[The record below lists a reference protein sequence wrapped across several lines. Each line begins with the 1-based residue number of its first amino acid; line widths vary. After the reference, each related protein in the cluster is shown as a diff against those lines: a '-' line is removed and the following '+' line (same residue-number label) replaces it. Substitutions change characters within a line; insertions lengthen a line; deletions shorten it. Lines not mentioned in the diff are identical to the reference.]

1 MHPELRRRGSVSRT
15 SKGERDNSQ
24 EDGKSKFGL
33 NQCFP
38 CHTEA
43 MGHRGKFEQRSP
55 AKLPAAY
62 HTPLLFVVISVLI
75 LFLDQV
81 PCLNSFRQLRGQ

>member
-1 MHPELRRRGSVSRT
+1 MSRT

>member
-1 MHPELRRRGSVSRT
+1 MSRT

-38 CHTEA
+38 CHTKA

-55 AKLPAAY
+55 AKLPAVY